1 MKAKKDKSSSLFGII
16 LMILI
21 LLIIFIILIIS
32 YLKDMISTNDFFI
45 VFFLL
50 LLMSIPIFLKI
61 KQIKKPK
68 DLPTQANQESTF
80 INSSLNKEESF
91 KENQDINGEEIT
103 SNKGSKPNTNRIF
116 TIIPIFVLVFV
127 FIYVFIG
134 NPFEQLF
141 GVDPVGKWYDYYE
154 VGNGNLTE
162 YWYIVFEEDGTLVI
176 GIKNVGFAEDPEG
189 TGTWYMENGT
199 LHVYINY
206 DYSGFVDQNLELDI
220 KGNKLYDLSG
230 TYTGY
235 EKG

>member
-21 LLIIFIILIIS
+21 LLIIFIILIVS
-32 YLKDMISTNDFFI
+32 YLKDMISSNDFFI

-68 DLPTQANQESTF
+68 ESNAQESS
-80 INSSLNKEESF
+80 IIDSSLNKEESF
-91 KENQDINGEEIT
+91 NENQDINGEEIT
-103 SNKGSKPNTNRIF
+103 SKKGSKPNPNRIF
-116 TIIPIFVLVFV
+116 TVIPIFVLAFI

-134 NPFEQLF
+134 NPFEQIF

-162 YWYIVFEEDGTLVI
+162 YWYIIFEEDGTLVT

-189 TGTWYMENGT
+189 TGTWYVENGI
-199 LHVYINY
+199 LHVYIHP
-206 DYSGFVDQNLELDI
+206 DYSGFPDQNLLLEI
-220 KGNKLYDLSG
+220 KGNKLYELSG